1 MAPGGSWRRQGQ
13 DHRSRLC
20 WPSCGGPHPAS
31 EARSA
36 WGPDVS
42 EPPPGAA
49 SDLLF
54 LLLQRL
60 PVPSG
65 RSDAQEA
72 GPGVRPQLDVG
83 AQNTALLGPSLP
95 SVDGA
100 AAVSTGRA
108 GVEQSCDCRR

>member
-49 SDLLF
+49 PDLLF